1 MSRNFVIILVVMCA
15 AVAGLIVFSKMRT
28 PNQQTVSTT
37 QDTTTA
43 PAQPTPTTPSVTP
56 TPTPG
61 VPRVTPQP
69 TIVTPN
75 IPNAAT
81 QQSRTTVA
89 GHSTTSPLV
98 PTNVVPETDTDT
110 KPLPVLIQNYA
121 TSTNRDDRLDIMMDI
136 ADLPGPDSIRALSTL
151 FDAETDNDLKVDLLD
166 SLLGIEGFVDEKLK
180 MLTKGTAKNLSSEV
194 RQSAID
200 GLIDLDDQ
208 RVIPVLNGL
217 LNDPDEEIRES
228 AKDALEMLQSQP
240 AVKIGK

>member
-1 MSRNFVIILVVMCA
+1 
-15 AVAGLIVFSKMRT
+15 
-28 PNQQTVSTT
+28 
-37 QDTTTA
+37 
-43 PAQPTPTTPSVTP
+43 
-56 TPTPG
+56 
-61 VPRVTPQP
+61 
-69 TIVTPN
+69 
-75 IPNAAT
+75 
-81 QQSRTTVA
+81 
-89 GHSTTSPLV
+89 
-98 PTNVVPETDTDT
+98 
-110 KPLPVLIQNYA
+110 LPVLIQNYA